1 MQLKAETSAGTT
13 HAAYENA
20 LLEYSGLNEQACE
33 SFQFNL
39 TPGNSPMKFKQDSEL
54 YSHQQPRIVVPQLSH
69 HAGATATAPR
79 IPNGANGRLC
89 SCHRAGRALDCC
101 TAGQQVVGS
110 ALTKEEEF
118 SDDDLGVNPAAAGLT
133 VRASAFSCQL
143 LVSSNAVLTTCRAC
157 LYQVGVLKQMRKQTR
172 KTTRLVS
179 GGSTRIKFPR
189 WPLNSVCERIFWLT
203 AARTYTLD
211 REQSLMLLNK
221 PGGVATEEELN
232 EIDPSL
238 LTPEETKK

>member
-118 SDDDLGVNPAAAGLT
+118 SDDEDVHDDD
-133 VRASAFSCQL
+133 
-143 LVSSNAVLTTCRAC
+143 
-157 LYQVGVLKQMRKQTR
+157 
-172 KTTRLVS
+172 
-179 GGSTRIKFPR
+179 
-189 WPLNSVCERIFWLT
+189 E
-203 AARTYTLD
+203 
-211 REQSLMLLNK
+211 
-221 PGGVATEEELN
+221 
-232 EIDPSL
+232 
-238 LTPEETKK
+238 